1 MLFNSYEF
9 LLVFLPIAV
18 AACVLVEGY
27 ASFRTW
33 TLVLLSLAFY
43 GCWDVWLLPL
53 LIGSILFNWL
63 AAWAF
68 DRTKNPAFVTG
79 AIVADLAA
87 LGFFKYTNFLIDNVA
102 AVTGWSIAHL
112 QIVLPLGI
120 SFFTFHHVM
129 YLVDLRRGRI
139 GLASLDRYAL
149 YICFFPQLIAGPLAR
164 GRQVLH
170 QFGRE
175 IIRPGWERRCSIGI
189 AFIVIGLLEK
199 VFLGDGLANL
209 IGPTFAAARAGPVT
223 DGSAWLAFG
232 FGFQIFF
239 DFSGYSDIAI
249 GVALIFGIELPPN
262 FDAPFQADGIQ
273 DFWRRWHITLA
284 LFLRDYVFLPLCDL
298 RIGGRRH
305 IVAALIA
312 TMALCGLWHGAGW
325 TFVLWGTLHGLA
337 LALATVWP
345 KSGVRIPTVIGRA
358 ATVAFVLATAILF
371 GTDSLRATANLLAGL
386 ARVPN
391 PGQLAH
397 AWLIG
402 LAAACAFLLPSSQT
416 LCIQL
421 TERPYRATAA
431 ALALGAMAVLVQLG
445 AHESYEFVYFQF

>member
-1 MLFNSYEF
+1 MLFNGYSF
-9 LLVFLPIAV
+9 LLLFLPAAV
-18 AACVLVEGY
+18 AVCALIDRL
-27 ASFRTW
+27 APLRTW
-33 TLVLLSLAFY
+33 TLILFSLAFY
-43 GCWDVWLLPL
+43 GSWDVRLVPL
-53 LIGSILFNWL
+53 LVGSVLFNWL

-68 DRTKNPAFVTG
+68 ERTRNPVFTTG

-102 AVTGWSIAHL
+102 AVTGWPIGRL

-120 SFFTFHHVM
+120 SFFTFHHIM

-139 GLASLDRYAL
+139 GLAPFDRYAL

-175 IIRPGWERRCSIGI
+175 IFRPGWERRCSIGI
-189 AFIVIGLLEK
+189 TFIVVGLIEK

-209 IGPTFAAARAGPVT
+209 VGPAFTAARAGPVT
-223 DGSAWLAFG
+223 DGSAWLALG

-249 GVALIFGIELPPN
+249 GVALIFGIELPQN
-262 FDAPFQADGIQ
+262 FNAPFQAEGIQ

-305 IVAALIA
+305 IIAALVT

-337 LALATVWP
+337 LALATIWP
-345 KSGVRIPTVIGRA
+345 KSGVRIPAVVGRA

-371 GTDSLRATANLLAGL
+371 GTESLQAAANLLAGL
-386 ARVPN
+386 AHLPN
-391 PGQLAH
+391 SGQLAH

-402 LAAACAFLLPSSQT
+402 LAAACAFLLPSSQA

-421 TERPYRATAA
+421 AERPYPATAA